1 MVRGAAPKAHFAA
14 NSGRICC
21 DWLAGGDECGANV
34 EIRGEGGNT
43 GANAKV
49 AKVTQKAQKGI
60 PKLFE
65 NALKQCLCG
74 LRGINGL
81 QGAWG
86 LVVGVLDLVGLI
98 GVSRHA

>member
-14 NSGRICC
+14 NSGRICF

-43 GANAKV
+43 GANAKG
-49 AKVTQKAQKGI
+49 AKVTQKSQKGI
-60 PKLFE
+60 PKLFGKGW
-65 NALKQCLCG
+65 KQCLCG
-74 LRGINGL
+74 LQGISAL

-86 LVVGVLDLVGLI
+86 LLVAI
-98 GVSRHA
+98 CRVFAF

>member
-1 MVRGAAPKAHFAA
+1 M
-14 NSGRICC
+14 
-21 DWLAGGDECGANV
+21 
-34 EIRGEGGNT
+34 
-43 GANAKV
+43 GANAEG
-49 AKVTQKAQKGI
+49 AEVTQKTQKGI

-65 NALKQCLCG
+65 NALNQCLCG